1 MGSTVL
7 ARMADTGRAAAEIV
21 EADGLA
27 QVSDDPRL
35 RRWVDEALD
44 AHPDEADR
52 LRAGEVKLVGFFM
65 GDVMRRSGG
74 KADPGRC
81 SEMLRQRAG

>member
-1 MGSTVL
+1 
-7 ARMADTGRAAAEIV
+7 
-21 EADGLA
+21 
-27 QVSDDPRL
+27 VSDDARL
-35 RRWVDEALD
+35 QRWVDDALA
-44 AHPDEADR
+44 AHPHEADR

-81 SEMLRQRAG
+81 AEMLRERAG